1 MHTASVIISVFILL
15 LLDPSG
21 KYPVLAEHNG
31 IYPFQNTSLSFSA
44 RVDDLV
50 SRLTI
55 NETILQLSRGGSVY
69 PGPAIPRLGIKPYQW
84 DTECLRGDADAGPA
98 TSFPQAIG
106 LSAAFNTHLLYDVAE
121 AVGSEVRAKHIDYMR
136 KHQMGTH
143 TGMSCFSPVI
153 NIVRH
158 PLWGRTQETYGEDP
172 YLTSSYATS
181 YVQGLQGNHP
191 RYIRASSGCK
201 HFDAYSGPENIPV
214 SRLGFNAKV
223 PERDL
228 RLTYLPA
235 FKKCVEAGTY
245 NIMCSYNSVNG
256 VPACAHKRLLTDILR
271 KEWGF
276 KGYVISDEGAIEYML
291 VWHMYKTSPVEI
303 AAASINAGC
312 NLELSPA
319 LKQPFYYYL
328 ADALKQGLVT
338 KETLIESVKP
348 LFYTRMKLGE
358 FDPPS
363 MNPYSSLNLSI
374 IQSPEH
380 RRLSLKTAMQTFV
393 LLKNPHNILPLR
405 RNFKKIAV
413 VGPMA
418 NNTNQLFGD
427 YSATIDPKY
436 TTTPL
441 QGLQALAESVNY
453 AAGCKENKCT
463 SYNASEIEHAVSS
476 SELVIVCL
484 GTGKQMERE
493 GCDRKNLDLPGK
505 QLQLLQ
511 DAVKFAK
518 YSQIVV
524 LLFSAGPLDVS
535 WADKSPFVSAMIQCF
550 FPAQT
555 SGQAIYNILTH
566 NGTDSNPAGRLSITW
581 PASMNQ
587 VPPMINYS
595 MDGRTY
601 RYFNGEP
608 LYPFGYGLSY
618 SEFSYSQLNVPGK
631 VSVGNPI
638 HLSVTVG
645 NKGPFDGDEVTQ
657 IYICW
662 LNSSVP
668 MPKLQLAGFSRN
680 FIPVKKQ
687 IEINFIIEPD
697 QMAVWD
703 SKRGFVVEEGEL
715 IIYAG
720 GQQPNTARKIS
731 SNILQ
736 KSVQIVA

>member
-15 LLDPSG
+15 LSDPSG
-21 KYPVLAEHNG
+21 KYPVQAEHNG

-136 KHQMGTH
+136 KHQM
-143 TGMSCFSPVI
+143 
-153 NIVRH
+153 
-158 PLWGRTQETYGEDP
+158 
-172 YLTSSYATS
+172 
-181 YVQGLQGNHP
+181 
-191 RYIRASSGCK
+191 
-201 HFDAYSGPENIPV
+201 
-214 SRLGFNAKV
+214 
-223 PERDL
+223 ERDL

-338 KETLIESVKP
+338 KKTLIESVKP

-380 RRLSLKTAMQTFV
+380 RRLSLKAAMQTFV

-687 IEINFIIEPD
+687 IEIDFIIEPD